1 MKFIETLREGEHVS
15 EVYLCKQKQ
24 TYLTKAGKPYDSLIL
39 QDRTGTLDAK
49 IWDVGSPGIEDFDSL
64 DYVYVVGDITSFQG
78 KIQMNVRRAKRVS
91 DSGLNAADYL
101 PVSDKDIPQ
110 MYRQLTDYI
119 AQIKSPYLK
128 QLAESF
134 FENEEFA
141 KRFQT
146 HSAAK
151 MVHHGFVGGLVEH
164 TLNVTKI
171 CDFFCTLYPV
181 MNRDLLLCAA
191 MFHDIGKL
199 TELSD
204 FPENDYTDEG
214 QLMGHIVIGAMEVQK
229 QIRSIPGF
237 PKRLESEL
245 IHCILAHHGELEY
258 GSPKKPALI
267 EAVALSYADNAD
279 AKMETMKEALAAVP
293 EGDPEWLGF
302 NRFMESNIRPTGK
315 TDE

>member
-141 KRFQT
+141 KRFQA